1 MPYIVL
7 SIYFAVTLYMAKNE
21 SEERRKTS
29 SGYIKY
35 SAAAF
40 QMLAVIGL
48 SVYAGIKLDDYFQ
61 HELRWITAL
70 FGIVGV
76 ILAIYFLIKQLNNE
90 R

>member
-1 MPYIVL
+1 MPDIAL
-7 SIYFAVTLYMAKNE
+7 SIYFAVTLCMAKKE
-21 SEERRKTS
+21 SENKRKADTA
-29 SGYIKY
+29 YLKY

-48 SVYAGIKLDDYFQ
+48 SVYAGIKLDDHFQ

-70 FGIVGV
+70 LGIFGV

>member
-1 MPYIVL
+1 
-7 SIYFAVTLYMAKNE
+7 MAKNE
-21 SEERRKTS
+21 SKERRKVS

-48 SVYAGIKLDDYFQ
+48 SVYAGLKLDDHFQ

-70 FGIVGV
+70 LGIVGV

>member
-7 SIYFAVTLYMAKNE
+7 SIYFAVTLYMAKND
-21 SEERRKTS
+21 SEESRKAS

-48 SVYAGIKLDDYFQ
+48 SVYAGIKLDDHFQ

-70 FGIVGV
+70 LGIVGV

>member
-7 SIYFAVTLYMAKNE
+7 AIYFAVTLCMSKNE
-21 SEERRKTS
+21 SEEMRKAGR
-29 SGYIKY
+29 GYIKY

-48 SVYAGIKLDDYFQ
+48 SVYAGLKLDDHFQ

-70 FGIVGV
+70 LGILGV

>member
-1 MPYIVL
+1 MRYIVAI
-7 SIYFAVTLYMAKNE
+7 IYFAVTLYMSKKE
-21 SEERRKTS
+21 SDDRRKAS

-48 SVYAGIKLDDYFQ
+48 SVYAGMKLDDHFQ

>member
-1 MPYIVL
+1 MFDIVL
-7 SIYFAVTLYMAKNE
+7 SIYFAVTLYMAKKE
-21 SEERRKTS
+21 SKDRRKEDTA
-29 SGYIKY
+29 YLKY

-48 SVYAGIKLDDYFQ
+48 SVYVGIKLDDHFN

-70 FGIVGV
+70 LGIFGV